1 MHTGRQIKLK
11 CIGPVSGIRRRSS
24 QMTFELNIDEAL
36 EQQTADDRLIM
47 MT

>member
-11 CIGPVSGIRRRSS
+11 CIGPVSGIRRRTS

-36 EQQTADDRLIM
+36 EQQTADRLIM